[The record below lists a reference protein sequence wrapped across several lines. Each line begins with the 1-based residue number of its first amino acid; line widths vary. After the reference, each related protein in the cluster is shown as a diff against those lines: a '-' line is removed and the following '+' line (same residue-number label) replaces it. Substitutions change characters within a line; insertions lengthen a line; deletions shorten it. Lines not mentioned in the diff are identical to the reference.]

1 MERPVTWLHGLW
13 VLVFA
18 ADAARGGHETAHQL
32 GAIALGLLFLAL
44 LVSELRSNRQ
54 KSDSELSH

>member
-1 MERPVTWLHGLW
+1 MERPVTWLHGVW

-18 ADAARGGHETAHQL
+18 VDAARPGHETAHQL
-32 GAIALGLLFLAL
+32 GAIALGLLFASL

-54 KSDSELSH
+54 KSDSDLRR

>member
-1 MERPVTWLHGLW
+1 MTGGVSWMHAGW

-32 GAIALGLLFLAL
+32 GAIALGLLFGVL

-54 KSDSELSH
+54 EQDSERRT